1 MISEIFFQIW
11 NMTEY
16 VSILSCISDTS
27 QPTIENDD
35 LDEEEKKEVV
45 EIVEDLMSIANK
57 ETLKKNLTN
66 VVTENIRNKKRIKV
80 LECNLAGKSENL
92 AFHID
97 CDGAE
102 GQEEVE
108 GDRGQGLQAE
118 SGFVLGEKS
127 DTAETSAASKGGSCF
142 NCEGSHMMADC
153 SLPRDEKRIAQKR
166 AEMGKKLLHTPRY
179 HVEEGQKFAS
189 LRPGLPSDELREALG
204 LRRDELPKYIYL
216 MRELG
221 YPPGWLK
228 EARVTQSGLSLYHTT
243 VENKMDTGEEGEVEK
258 EGGDKEMYDIDKLVT
273 WPGFNSD
280 LPSGFRDDTS
290 WHRVRP
296 LSSVQNI
303 TQLAQTLGAEKQTES
318 YVRGDM
324 HDVSTDKIDQLER
337 LVPGEEEIEENET
350 EVAPIVKTPA
360 KERVTATDPGKDGEV
375 CSDRFYTSIL
385 FRYSHRPVPLTIPVG
400 SSVFKLWRQHDGAY
414 RIREPS

>member
-1 MISEIFFQIW
+1 MA
-11 NMTEY
+11 EY
-16 VSILSCISDTS
+16 VSILSCISETS
-27 QPTIENDD
+27 QPATENDD

-45 EIVEDLMSIANK
+45 DIVEDLMSIANK

-80 LECNLAGKSENL
+80 LECDLAGKSENL

-102 GQEEVE
+102 GQQEVE
-108 GDRGQGLQAE
+108 GLQTE
-118 SGFVLGEKS
+118 TGFVLGEKS
-127 DTAETSAASKGGSCF
+127 DTAETSGASKGGSCF

-189 LRPGLPSDELREALG
+189 LRPGLPSEELREALG

-280 LPSGFRDDTS
+280 LPSEFRDDTS

-303 TQLAQTLGAEKQTES
+303 IQLAQTLGAKKQTES

-324 HDVSTDKIDQLER
+324 QDVSTEKIEQDER
-337 LVPGEEEIEENET
+337 LVPGEEEIEETET

-375 CSDRFYTSIL
+375 CSDRFY
-385 FRYSHRPVPLTIPVG
+385 FNAVRYSHRPVPLTIPVG
-400 SSVFKLWRQHDGAY
+400 SSVFKLWRQHDRAH